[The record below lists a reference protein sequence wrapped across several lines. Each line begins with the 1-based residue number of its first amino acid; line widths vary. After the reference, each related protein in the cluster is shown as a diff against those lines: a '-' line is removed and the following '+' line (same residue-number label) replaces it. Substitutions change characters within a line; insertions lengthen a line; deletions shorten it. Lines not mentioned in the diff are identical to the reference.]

1 MAIQASRIW
10 SSNNNTITCWQQ
22 LHNQWWR
29 PVHTC
34 PNPVRA
40 TVNVCSHVQI
50 QGGLLSIFV
59 HMSRSSE
66 VIVKL
71 SLFTCP
77 NPVRAIVN
85 VCSHVQRT
93 SEGYCQS
100 PFTCPNPMRAIIKI
114 VIDLPGSSSAGLVCH
129 SQLCLSITIT
139 WFVLGFRWPCL
150 VLVHL
155 YAKCQPCFMI
165 PISHCKK
172 NLDTKAAFSP
182 RGSKSF

>member
-1 MAIQASRIW
+1 M
-10 SSNNNTITCWQQ
+10 
-22 LHNQWWR
+22 
-29 PVHTC
+29 
-34 PNPVRA
+34 
-40 TVNVCSHVQI
+40 
-50 QGGLLSIFV
+50 FV
-59 HMSRSSE
+59 HMSKSRE
-66 VIVKL
+66 GYCQYLFTCPDPVRVIVKL

-139 WFVLGFRWPCL
+139 WFVLGFR
-150 VLVHL
+150 
-155 YAKCQPCFMI
+155 
-165 PISHCKK
+165 
-172 NLDTKAAFSP
+172 
-182 RGSKSF
+182 